1 MAYNIARQSRRFGE
15 RIRSWRMVQGLTAEQ
30 VSERAGISPSTLR
43 KIEQGDTGVRFE
55 AVLQVA
61 RALGVLD
68 TIVDSIDPLQTD
80 LGRARA
86 DLLNRKRAR

>member
-1 MAYNIARQSRRFGE
+1 
-15 RIRSWRMVQGLTAEQ
+15 MVQGLTAEQ
-30 VSERAGISPSTLR
+30 VAERAGISPLTLR
-43 KIEQGDTGVRFE
+43 KVETGDTGVRFE

-68 TIVDSIDPLQTD
+68 PMVDAIDPLQTD

-86 DLLNRKRAR
+86 DLINRKRAR